1 MRGNVYI
8 SIPTADIANALPSVI
23 TRYDWTES
31 TYNDEGEVE
40 STSTIHP
47 TWAQYGEKYKG
58 QFGAPVIVNT
68 NDAEYTLYE
77 IEVSWLDSE
86 TSSLVA
92 LGAGKSAPDYT
103 LYNATEA
110 RAFIIANQEP
120 QL

>member
-8 SIPTADIANALPSVI
+8 SIPTADIDNALPLSI
-23 TRYDWTES
+23 TRYDWTEVA
-31 TYNDEGEVE
+31 YDEEGEVE

-58 QFGAPVIVNT
+58 QFGAPVIVG
-68 NDAEYTLYE
+68 DHTLYE

-110 RAFIIANQEP
+110 RAFVIANQEP